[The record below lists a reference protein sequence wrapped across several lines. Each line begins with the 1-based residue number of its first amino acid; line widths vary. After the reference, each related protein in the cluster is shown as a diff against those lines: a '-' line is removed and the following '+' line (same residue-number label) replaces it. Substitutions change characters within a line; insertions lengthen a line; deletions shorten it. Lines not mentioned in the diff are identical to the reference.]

1 MSTDEVLHFI
11 GSGSAFNPEM
21 DNTSAW
27 FCQNGMFFLLD
38 CGETVFGKIW
48 NLPAFE
54 TASRIVVLLTH
65 MHSDHV
71 GSIGTLL
78 SYCAMVV
85 HKSVDIYYPSSAL
98 VPYLSMVGIKSSFY
112 TQYVEIPKE
121 WGIEVSPY
129 PVEHAKD
136 MDCFGYVLT
145 LGGRKVY
152 YSGDAA
158 DIPDEVLQQFL
169 SGLIEH
175 LYQDTC
181 MEVSEHHCPLS
192 LLEQRIPKEHR
203 SRVSAMHISSKQS
216 MEIIKEKG
224 FQVVSV

>member
-11 GSGSAFNPEM
+11 GSGSAFNPDM

-27 FCQNGMFFLLD
+27 FSQNGMFFLLD

-48 NLPAFE
+48 NLPQFK

-65 MHSDHV
+65 MHSDHI

-85 HKSVDIYYPSSAL
+85 HKPVDIYYPSSAL

-112 TQYVEIPKE
+112 TQYIEVAKD
-121 WGIEVSPY
+121 WGIEVAPY

-136 MDCFGYVLT
+136 MACFGYVLT
-145 LGGRKVY
+145 LGCRKVY
-152 YSGDAA
+152 FSGDAA
-158 DIPDEVLQQFL
+158 DIPDAVLQQFL
-169 SGLIEH
+169 SGEIVH

-181 MEVSEHHCPLS
+181 MEASEHHCPLS
-192 LLEQRIPKEHR
+192 LLEQRIPMEHR
-203 SRVSAMHISSKQS
+203 GRVSAMHISSKQS
-216 MEIIKEKG
+216 IDIIKEKG
-224 FQVVSV
+224 FQVVSA